1 MFARAAL
8 TAVIAIAFVG
18 TNAVHAQQ
26 QPAPAFPT
34 PSAPYPLDAV
44 PEKMPFDIPYGPPI
58 TLEKAQAA
66 IAAAIAES
74 KKHDW
79 KEAIAVVDS
88 SANLVASARMD
99 GTQMASPPI
108 AEHKARAAVM
118 FRRDTRAFETG
129 IQQSGFIYLLTLD
142 GMIASRAGIP
152 LVEGGKI
159 IGAIGCSGGT
169 GGQDEVVCKAGVAT
183 IK

>member
-1 MFARAAL
+1 MFARGVLSTVVATIL
-8 TAVIAIAFVG
+8 LGTGLAVA
-18 TNAVHAQQ
+18 Q

-34 PSAPYPLDAV
+34 PSAPYPLDGV

-58 TLEKAQAA
+58 SLEKAQAA

-79 KEAIAVVDS
+79 KEAITVVDS
-88 SANLVASARMD
+88 AGNMVAMARMD
-99 GTQMASPPI
+99 GTQLASPSI

-118 FRRDTRAFETG
+118 FRRDTKAFETG
-129 IQQSGFIYLLTLD
+129 LQQQGFVYLLTLD
-142 GMIASRAGIP
+142 GMIGARAGIP
-152 LVEGGKI
+152 LVEAGKI

>member
-1 MFARAAL
+1 MFVRKAWPIAVFASAL
-8 TAVIAIAFVG
+8 LDAGLLGA
-18 TNAVHAQQ
+18 Q
-26 QPAPAFPT
+26 QPAPTFPT
-34 PSAPYPLDAV
+34 ASNPYPLDSVA
-44 PEKMPFDIPYGPPI
+44 EKMPFDVPYGAPI
-58 TLEKAQAA
+58 SLEKAQAA

-79 KEAIAVVDS
+79 KHVIAVMDS
-88 SANLVASARMD
+88 GGNMVASARMD
-99 GTQMASPPI
+99 GAQLTMPI

-129 IQQSGFIYLLTLD
+129 IQQQGLLYLLTLD
-142 GMIASRAGIP
+142 GMTGARAGIP

-159 IGAIGCSGGT
+159 VGGIGCSGGT
-169 GGQDEVVCKAGVAT
+169 GGQDEVVCKAGAAT

>member
-1 MFARAAL
+1 MPAKTISCAVLAA
-8 TAVIAIAFVG
+8 AFLSSGHV
-18 TNAVHAQQ
+18 AAQ
-26 QPAPAFPT
+26 QPAPTFPT

-58 TLEKAQAA
+58 SLEKAQAA

-88 SANLVASARMD
+88 AGNMVAMARMD
-99 GTQMASPPI
+99 GTQLASPPI

-118 FRRDTRAFETG
+118 YRRDTKAFETG
-129 IQQSGFIYLLTLD
+129 LQQQGFVYLLTLD
-142 GMIASRAGIP
+142 GMIGARAGIP

-169 GGQDEVVCKAGVAT
+169 GGQDEAVCKAGVAT

>member
-1 MFARAAL
+1 MFQRAVL
-8 TAVIAIAFVG
+8 TVVVAIAFVG
-18 TNAVHAQQ
+18 PGLVCAQ
-26 QPAPAFPT
+26 QPAPTFPT

-58 TLEKAQAA
+58 SLEKAQAA

-74 KKHDW
+74 KKRDW
-79 KEAIAVVDS
+79 KEIIAVVDS
-88 SANLVASARMD
+88 GGNLVALQRMD
-99 GTQMASPPI
+99 GGQLAGAQI

-129 IQQSGFIYLLTLD
+129 IQQNGFLYTLTLD
-142 GMIASRAGIP
+142 GMIGARAGIP
-152 LVEGGKI
+152 LIEGGKI
-159 IGAIGCSGGT
+159 IGGIGCSGGT
-169 GGQDEVVCKAGVAT
+169 GGQDEVVCKAGAAT

>member
-1 MFARAAL
+1 MFSKAAL
-8 TAVIAIAFVG
+8 SAVVAMFLGSTSVG
-18 TNAVHAQQ
+18 AQQ
-26 QPAPAFPT
+26 PPAPTFPT
-34 PSAPYPLDAV
+34 SSAPYPLDAV
-44 PEKMPFDIPYGPPI
+44 AEKMPFDIPYGPPI
-58 TLEKAQAA
+58 SLEKAQAA

-88 SANLVASARMD
+88 AGNMVAMARMD
-99 GTQMASPPI
+99 GTQLASPPI

-129 IQQSGFIYLLTLD
+129 IQQQGLVYLLTLD
-142 GMIASRAGIP
+142 GMIGSRAGIP